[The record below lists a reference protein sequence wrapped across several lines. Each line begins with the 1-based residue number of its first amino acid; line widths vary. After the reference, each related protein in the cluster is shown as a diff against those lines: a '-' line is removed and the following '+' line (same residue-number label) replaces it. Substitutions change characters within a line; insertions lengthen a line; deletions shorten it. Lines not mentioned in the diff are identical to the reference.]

1 MKIAVFGGSRGVGRQ
16 AIEQALAQGHV
27 IQALMRNPDKF
38 DLTHPNLTVLPGNV
52 LQAADVAACV
62 AGVEAVV
69 CSLGSTGD
77 NPNNIVTLGT
87 QQIISAMKAAGVR
100 RLVVVTSI
108 GVGDSKDQV
117 PLAFK
122 ALMKTILRAAMEDK
136 EGQETAVKAS
146 DLDWIIVRPGGL
158 TDGPRTGQYSFGT
171 QKTLKAGQVSRADV
185 AEFVLKQLTD
195 DTFLHQT
202 PAIS

>member
-52 LQAADVAACV
+52 LQVADVAACV